1 MPLWLPVTIAAAV
14 FQTWRTALQQRL
26 RSELSVSTAG
36 LVRYLYAIPVGA
48 LFLTAWCALTGNLP
62 PRPTPGFLLGCAVG
76 GLGQVVGTSLLI
88 MAFGYRNFAVGT
100 AYSKTDAVQAAVA
113 AALLFH
119 ETLRPLAWAGI
130 LVGVVGVLALSLAGR
145 GLHPA
150 TLLRATVQPAA
161 LCGLG
166 AGTGLAIAAL
176 GIKAAVN
183 QLGSSPGSPV
193 PGLPADP
200 IAAALLALVTTN
212 VLQTLMQGSYM
223 AIREPKGLRDAFTRW
238 RSAMWVG
245 VLSASGSAC
254 WFTAFA
260 LAPVALVRTVGQV
273 EMITTLLF
281 SRYYLRETLRPAD
294 VAGLALIIA
303 GVILVLLAR

>member
-1 MPLWLPVTIAAAV
+1 MPLWLPVTFAAAV

-26 RSELSVSTAG
+26 RAELSVSTAG
-36 LVRYLYAIPVGA
+36 LVRYLYAIPVGTLYLA
-48 LFLTAWCALTGNLP
+48 TWCALSGHLP
-62 PRPTPGFLLGCAVG
+62 PTPTLGFLLGCAVG

-100 AYSKTDAVQAAVA
+100 AYSKTDAVQAAVV

-119 ETLRPLAWAGI
+119 ESLRPLAWAGI
-130 LVGVVGVLALSLAGR
+130 LVGVLGVLTLSFAGP
-145 GLHPA
+145 HFHA
-150 TLLRATVQPAA
+150 TRFRPGPLLRATVQPAA

-176 GIKAAVN
+176 GIKLAVN
-183 QLGSSPGSPV
+183 QLDAPGPPHSP
-193 PGLPADP
+193 
-200 IAAALLALVTTN
+200 ITAALLALVTTN
-212 VLQTLMQGSYM
+212 ILQTLMQGAYM
-223 AIREPKGLRDAFTRW
+223 ALREPASLRAAFTRW

-281 SRYYLRETLRPAD
+281 SRYYLHETLRRAD
-294 VAGLALIIA
+294 IAGLALIVA
-303 GVILVLLAR
+303 GVVLVLLAH

>member
-1 MPLWLPVTIAAAV
+1 MPLWLPVTFAAAV
-14 FQTWRTALQQRL
+14 LQTWRTALQQRL
-26 RSELSVSTAG
+26 RAELSVSTAG
-36 LVRYLYAIPVGA
+36 LIRYLYAIPVGA
-48 LFLTAWCALTGNLP
+48 LYLATWCALAGHLP
-62 PRPTPGFLLGCAVG
+62 PMPTLGFLLGCAVG
-76 GLGQVVGTSLLI
+76 GLGQVVGTTLLI

-100 AYSKTDAVQAAVA
+100 AYSKTDAVQAAVV

-130 LVGVVGVLALSLAGR
+130 LVGVLGVLTLSLAGR
-145 GLHPA
+145 GFHPA

-176 GIKAAVN
+176 GIKAAIN
-183 QLGSSPGSPV
+183 QLDAPDPV
-193 PGLPADP
+193 T
-200 IAAALLALVTTN
+200 AALLALLTTN
-212 VLQTLMQGSYM
+212 ILQTFMQGTYM
-223 AIREPKGLRDAFTRW
+223 AVREPQGLRDAFTRW

-281 SRYYLRETLRPAD
+281 SRYYLHETLRRAD
-294 VAGLALIIA
+294 IGGLALIVS